1 MKLYCGIDL
10 HSNNHYVSIIDEQD
24 KPVYQKRLRNDL
36 TMTLQMLEPYRQQL
50 AGVAVEST
58 FNWYWLVDGLLDAGY
73 AVDLVNTSA
82 VKQYEGLK
90 HTDDKHDA
98 FWLAHLMRLGI
109 LPTGYIYPKDQRAV
123 RDLLRTRL
131 HLVQQRTKHVLS
143 VQNQYWRSHGV
154 KLKSADI
161 KRCQENLLTSVRD
174 PHVALAMRSQLT
186 VIESIN
192 RQIQHIEQTTQHQC
206 ARRPEFALLKTV
218 QGVGVTL
225 AQTIMLE
232 TGSIH
237 RFPSVGH
244 FSSYCRCVDSK
255 KTSNG
260 KKKGEGN
267 TKNGNKYLAWAF
279 VEAAYFAARFYET
292 AGKFYQR
299 KLAQRNR
306 IVATKALAHKLA
318 RASFYVMRDQVPF
331 KPEML
336 FH

>member
-24 KPVYQKRLRNDL
+24 KRIYQERLRNDL
-36 TMTLQMLEPYRQQL
+36 TMTLQTLEPYRKKL
-50 AGVAVEST
+50 VGVAVEST

-73 AVDLVNTSA
+73 DVDLVNTSA

-109 LPTGYIYPKDQRAV
+109 LPTGYIYSKDQRAV

-143 VQNQYWRSHGV
+143 VQNQYWRSYGV

-161 KRCQENLLTSVRD
+161 KECKETLFADIRD
-174 PHVALAMRSQLT
+174 SNVALSLRSHLA
-186 VIESIN
+186 VIASIN
-192 RQIQHIEQTTQHQC
+192 QQIQDIEQTTQRHC
-206 ARRPEFALLKTV
+206 TLRPEFALLKSV
-218 QGVGVTL
+218 HGVGVTL

-244 FSSYCRCVDSK
+244 FSSYSRCVESK

-299 KLAQRNR
+299 KLAQRNH

-336 FH
+336 FQ

>member
-24 KPVYQKRLRNDL
+24 KRIYQERLRNDL
-36 TMTLQMLEPYRQQL
+36 TMTLQTLEPYRKKL
-50 AGVAVEST
+50 VGVAVEST

-73 AVDLVNTSA
+73 DVDLVNTSA

-109 LPTGYIYPKDQRAV
+109 LPTGYIYSKDQRAV

-143 VQNQYWRSHGV
+143 VQNQYWRSYGV

-161 KRCQENLLTSVRD
+161 KECKETLFADIRD
-174 PHVALAMRSQLT
+174 SHVALSLRSHLA
-186 VIESIN
+186 VIASIN
-192 RQIQHIEQTTQHQC
+192 QQIQDIEQTTQRHC
-206 ARRPEFALLKTV
+206 TLRPEFALLKSV
-218 QGVGVTL
+218 HGVGVTL

-244 FSSYCRCVDSK
+244 FSSYSRCVESK

-299 KLAQRNR
+299 KLVQRNR

>member
-24 KPVYQKRLRNDL
+24 KRIYQKRLRNDL
-36 TMTLQMLEPYRQQL
+36 TITLQTLEPYRQDL

-109 LPTGYIYPKDQRAV
+109 LPVGYIYPKEQRAV
-123 RDLLRTRL
+123 RDLLRIRL

-143 VQNQYWRSHGV
+143 VQNQYWRSYGV

-161 KRCQENLLTSVRD
+161 KRCADSLLTNTTD
-174 PHVALAMRSQLT
+174 PHVALAMRSQLS

-192 RQIQHIEQTTQHQC
+192 QQIQNIEQTTQHQC
-206 ARRPEFALLKTV
+206 ALRPEFALLKTV
-218 QGVGVTL
+218 HGIGVTL

-244 FSSYCRCVDSK
+244 FSSYSRCVESK

-292 AGKFYQR
+292 ADRFYQR

-331 KPEML
+331 KPDML
-336 FH
+336 FR

>member
-10 HSNNHYVSIIDEQD
+10 HSNNHYVTIIDEQD
-24 KPVYQKRLRNDL
+24 KPLYQKRLKNDL
-36 TMTLQMLEPYRQQL
+36 AMTLQTLEPYREYL

-58 FNWYWLVDGLLDAGY
+58 FNWYWLVDGLLEAGY

-109 LPTGYIYPKDQRAV
+109 LPIGYIYPKEQRAV

-143 VQNQYWRSHGV
+143 VQNQHWRSYGV

-161 KRCQENLLTSVRD
+161 KDCQEKLLSSTSD
-174 PHVALAMRSQLT
+174 PHVAMSMRSQLT
-186 VIESIN
+186 IIKTIN
-192 RQIQHIEQTTQHQC
+192 EQIQHIEQTTLKQC
-206 ARRPEFALLKTV
+206 TLRPEFTLLKTV
-218 QGVGVTL
+218 YGVGVTL

-232 TGSIH
+232 TGSID
-237 RFPSVGH
+237 RFASAGH
-244 FSSYCRCVDSK
+244 FSSYSRCVDSK

-279 VEAAYFAARFYET
+279 VEAAYFAARFYDS
-292 AGKFYQR
+292 ARKFHQR

-318 RASFYVMRDQVPF
+318 RASFYVMRDQVAF